1 MQSSPLI
8 EWIGRTFESED
19 VLTDRLVRSF
29 RATMEP
35 YLAPCE
41 AGLAP
46 LGCHWLLFPT
56 EETNAGLGTDGHPKR
71 FSYLPPPP
79 LPRRMWAGG
88 ELELLEP
95 LRIGDRVQRRT
106 TIEDIQHKSGSS
118 GELCFVT
125 VIHEFRSP
133 RGVAIRERQDIVYRA
148 AVTSDSKAADKKK
161 AASSE
166 TKIPVVW
173 RVETPTTLL
182 FRYSAIIFIS
192 HRIHY
197 DLPYATEI
205 EGYEGLVVHG
215 PLQAT
220 LLLNASSITMGATPK
235 NFQYRG
241 ISPAIAGRTL
251 DVCVEPAVNGRSYT
265 RSADGIHMVGNSKA
279 EAAF

>member
-148 AVTSDSKAADKKK
+148 AVTSDSKAADKKRRPPAK
-161 AASSE
+161 
-166 TKIPVVW
+166 P
-173 RVETPTTLL
+173 RFLL
-182 FRYSAIIFIS
+182 YGELKLPLLYYSGILQSFLYRIVFIMTC
-192 HRIHY
+192 R
-197 DLPYATEI
+197 
-205 EGYEGLVVHG
+205 
-215 PLQAT
+215 
-220 LLLNASSITMGATPK
+220 M
-235 NFQYRG
+235 R
-241 ISPAIAGRTL
+241 R
-251 DVCVEPAVNGRSYT
+251 R
-265 RSADGIHMVGNSKA
+265 
-279 EAAF
+279 